1 MFIPILVCL
10 LVFSLFSQAAHLFP
24 NNFPQVSPSES
35 HSHQTANFFQK
46 KRQEMVWQQIQ
57 KRGIKNE
64 AVLEAMSKVP
74 RHLFVAPSLRDLA
87 YKDSPLPIDFGQ
99 TISQPYIVAYMTEI
113 ADIKPTDKVLEIG
126 TGSGYQ
132 GAVLSEL
139 AQEVYTI
146 EIIPQLAQKASQT
159 FKELGYTNIH
169 LKLGDG
175 YKGWPEN
182 APYDRIIVT
191 AAPEQIPATLIDQL
205 AINGKMVIPIGR
217 IYQQI
222 IILTKTNDGVK
233 EYRTI
238 PVRFVPMTTN
248 S

>member
-10 LVFSLFSQAAHLFP
+10 LVFSIFSQTAHLFP
-24 NNFPQVSPSES
+24 KNFQQVSPSES

-46 KRQEMVWQQIQ
+46 KRQQMVWQQIQ

-87 YKDSPLPIDFGQ
+87 YEDSPLPIDFGQ

-191 AAPEQIPATLIDQL
+191 AAPENIPATLIDQL
-205 AINGKMVIPIGR
+205 ALNGKMVIPIGR

>member
-1 MFIPILVCL
+1 MELSTSL
-10 LVFSLFSQAAHLFP
+10 LKQL
-24 NNFPQVSPSES
+24 
-35 HSHQTANFFQK
+35 
-46 KRQEMVWQQIQ
+46 
-57 KRGIKNE
+57 
-64 AVLEAMSKVP
+64 
-74 RHLFVAPSLRDLA
+74 
-87 YKDSPLPIDFGQ
+87 DFGQ

-132 GAVLSEL
+132 GAILSEL

-159 FKELGYTNIH
+159 FKELGYNNIH

-205 AINGKMVIPIGR
+205 AINGKMVIPVGR

-222 IILTKTNDGVK
+222 IILSKTNDGVK